1 VAQSD
6 ANRLITYMPNHQ
18 MVPINRQDAKD
29 YPQISQISQKAE
41 GRRQKAEGSK
51 IGPIGLIG
59 PIFFLPRSNHQP
71 RAFRQNVQSQDL

>member
-1 VAQSD
+1 MPVQEMRPLASSWCDLYPSIVAQSD

-41 GRRQKAEGSK
+41 GRRQ
-51 IGPIGLIG
+51 
-59 PIFFLPRSNHQP
+59 
-71 RAFRQNVQSQDL
+71 